1 MRIQLQSVYEWLCG
15 VRRPKLRDGEYLV
28 RDRKAFHGGGAIWQF
43 RTGRLLLT
51 TQRLIFVPGFPLLL
65 PIHFLGA
72 RFELEWSEI
81 VSAKA
86 NHRLLKA
93 MRGGLFTR
101 GIVEI
106 ETNAGKKFWVQ
117 TDVAEEVESF
127 VCARTEES
135 KAGTSSTDFY

>member
-15 VRRPKLRDGEYLV
+15 VEYLV

-86 NHRLLKA
+86 NHKLLKA